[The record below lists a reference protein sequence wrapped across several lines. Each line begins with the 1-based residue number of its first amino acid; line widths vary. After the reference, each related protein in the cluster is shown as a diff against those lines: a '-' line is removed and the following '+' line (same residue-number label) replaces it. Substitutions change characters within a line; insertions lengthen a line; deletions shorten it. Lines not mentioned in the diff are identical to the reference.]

1 MNNIVITYR
10 FRLADDTLESFHIE
24 LDALNLQM
32 IGNVP
37 ETLPEWIN
45 LEFHKCPNCPL
56 RSDVHPYC
64 PLALNLVN
72 IVKRFDRV
80 ISYDDIYLDVIT
92 KQRHI
97 SQKTTAQHGLSSLLG
112 LVIATSGCPHTVFF
126 KPMARFHLS
135 LSNREETAYRV
146 TSMYLLAQY
155 FMKKEGKQAD
165 FSLQGLKQIYENVQQ
180 VNRAVV
186 ERLRAASEAD
196 SVLNAIVILD
206 TYAQTIPCMIEDSL
220 DNIRYLFSPYLTDN
234 DSSAGNP

>member
-1 MNNIVITYR
+1 MIT
-10 FRLADDTLESFHIE
+10 E
-24 LDALNLQM
+24 
-32 IGNVP
+32 
-37 ETLPEWIN
+37 
-45 LEFHKCPNCPL
+45 
-56 RSDVHPYC
+56 
-64 PLALNLVN
+64 
-72 IVKRFDRV
+72 
-80 ISYDDIYLDVIT
+80 
-92 KQRHI
+92 QRHI
-97 SQKTTAQHGLSSLLG
+97 SQQTTAQLGLSSLIG

-135 LSNREETAYRV
+135 LANREETAYRV

-180 VNRAVV
+180 VNRAIA

-220 DNIRYLFSPYLTDN
+220 DIIRDLFSPYLSYDTSIHN
-234 DSSAGNP
+234 NGEGNL